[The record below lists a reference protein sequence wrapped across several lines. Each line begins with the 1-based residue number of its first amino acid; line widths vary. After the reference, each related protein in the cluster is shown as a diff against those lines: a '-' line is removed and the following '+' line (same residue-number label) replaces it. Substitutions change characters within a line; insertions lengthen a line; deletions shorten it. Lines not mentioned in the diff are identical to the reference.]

1 MKQQYIERPSPQY
14 KYCVAISRIAFY
26 YEYPK
31 HKDKFIWG
39 IPGKYENLLD
49 QEISALCCSWVFD
62 GTKKSLEAAIY
73 IDSLFK
79 GEPFKFIAKKEYNF
93 LVMEQDQNKEIYS
106 SITIKDCYY
115 LFDWIHKTL
124 SSYQGIGNAMS
135 LIGGDTPF
143 DKMKKLVKG
152 IPMLSMKSINA
163 DGKVNLFLFIMSHCL
178 ERYDLNSS
186 SLRAPLFENDIL
198 PNCREMTIIN
208 KKTKKT
214 KMVEEV
220 TNHLKW
226 FSEKYPMTFWI
237 GIAAYK
243 EYKKDEPLLAK
254 KFARMKMTRHNFKKK

>member
-1 MKQQYIERPSPQY
+1 
-14 KYCVAISRIAFY
+14 
-26 YEYPK
+26 
-31 HKDKFIWG
+31 
-39 IPGKYENLLD
+39 
-49 QEISALCCSWVFD
+49 
-62 GTKKSLEAAIY
+62 
-73 IDSLFK
+73 
-79 GEPFKFIAKKEYNF
+79 
-93 LVMEQDQNKEIYS
+93 MEQLKMHSMNKVDEN
-106 SITIKDCYY
+106 IKRIGA
-115 LFDWIHKTL
+115 LFPNCVTER
-124 SSYQGIGNAMS
+124 
-135 LIGGDTPF
+135 
-143 DKMKKLVKG
+143 
-152 IPMLSMKSINA
+152 INA

-178 ERYDLNSS
+178 ERYDLDSS